1 MLSRMSDANQ
11 VMGERGERVAEKW
24 LRSRGWT
31 ILHRRFRSGHRDI
44 DLVASRAQSGSSG
57 REIAFVEVKAR
68 ATADFGGPLC
78 AVNWGKQREL
88 CRSATVWISRF
99 QQPGDT
105 FRFDVVGVLFECGKV
120 HVRHVENAFEART
133 RS

>member
-1 MLSRMSDANQ
+1 MSDANQ

-24 LRSRGWT
+24 LKSRGWT
-31 ILHRRFRSGHRDI
+31 ILQRRFRNGHRDI
-44 DLVASRAQSGSSG
+44 DLVASRAQSGSPG

-68 ATADFGGPLC
+68 ASADFGGPLS
-78 AVNWGKQREL
+78 AVGWGKRREL

-99 QQPGDT
+99 QQPNDT
-105 FRFDVVGVLFECGKV
+105 FRFDVVGVLFERGRV
-120 HVRHVENAFEART
+120 QVRHVENAFEART

>member
-1 MLSRMSDANQ
+1 MSDANQ
-11 VMGERGERVAEKW
+11 LMGERGERVAERW
-24 LRSRGWT
+24 LKSRGWT
-31 ILHRRFRSGHRDI
+31 ILQRRFRHGHRDI
-44 DLVASRAQSGSSG
+44 DLVASRSQSGSRG

-68 ATADFGGPLC
+68 ASADFGGPLS
-78 AVNWGKQREL
+78 AVSWGKQREL

-105 FRFDVVGVLFECGKV
+105 FRFDVVCVLFERGRV
-120 HVRHVENAFEART
+120 QVRHVENAFEARI